1 MGCLGVHFAIPEHDV
16 AVLRNAPDDAARL
29 DYVQEVIEERELGG
43 PRAAENDKA
52 WDAMHRALSDGHL
65 TWNGGRYPLN
75 HVVLGG
81 EILYAG
87 DDYIM
92 SLKSPAQ
99 VKDIAS
105 VLRDLSESQF
115 RGLYDAIDRDDYDGN
130 LDEEDFSYTWEWFQ
144 NVREL
149 YVRASDEGL
158 YVLFTADQ

>member
-1 MGCLGVHFAIPEHDV
+1 MGCLGVHFAIPENDV
-16 AVLRNAPDDAARL
+16 AALRNAADDDARL
-29 DYVQEVIEERELGG
+29 EYVREVIEERELGG
-43 PRAAENDKA
+43 PHAAESDKA
-52 WDAMHRALSDGHL
+52 WDAIHRALSDGRL

-99 VKDIAS
+99 AKDIAS

-115 RGLYDAIDRDDYDGN
+115 RGLYDAIDVDGYGGN

-144 NVREL
+144 HVRAL
-149 YVRASDEGL
+149 YLRASDEGL